1 MNLHNSVKMS
11 SDINLTNNETSGGF
25 LSGFPESSVEM
36 PNDRLNGDCVVH
48 YSGQHDN
55 CELRV
60 MLVNGVRE
68 GMGTILKNGAPFIHI

>member
-1 MNLHNSVKMS
+1 MKTS
-11 SDINLTNNETSGGF
+11 SKVYHADKPTRNGI
-25 LSGFPESSVEM
+25 LSRFVEKSVEM
-36 PNDRLNGDCVVH
+36 PPDGLNGYCVVH